1 MRRSAFLRRL
11 GTAGVLLAGLLLA
24 VPAQQTTAQAAV
36 TATPTPSAAA
46 TANPY
51 VTASDMKV
59 TPSTYTGSCQVGPY
73 GLEHIVS
80 ATITVSKPMTVNYSW
95 MADYGFWTA
104 GSVTFDAPGSKT
116 VINAFYRT
124 TSLKGTMRLKL
135 ADELGGAETEAASFD
150 TVCTEPEVIAS
161 QMQVTPAAYTGPCN
175 ETQSGLAHEVSAKIT
190 VSAPTTVKYVWI
202 NPENQPWPDPN
213 PVSVTF
219 DAPGTKTVSNVF
231 FRTTS
236 LRGTMR
242 LRIVE
247 PAGVADTQAASFDTV
262 CVKPTVSDIS
272 KQRTDENEVCG
283 PGAPAEL
290 TLTAKLAVADG
301 PSTVDYRWYR
311 KSNQTRNQW
320 VYLGA
325 GSAVFTSTGAQE
337 KTITTRYSTSVSEN
351 GYFKVELSS
360 PYQGLGQSAFLV
372 SCSTKN
378 DL

>member
-1 MRRSAFLRRL
+1 MRRPAFLRRL
-11 GTAGVLLAGLLLA
+11 GIAGVLLAGLLLA
-24 VPAQQTTAQAAV
+24 VPVQQATAQAAV
-36 TATPTPSAAA
+36 TATPTPSAP
-46 TANPY
+46 ANPY
-51 VTASDMKV
+51 VTASGMKV
-59 TPSTYTGSCQVGPY
+59 TPSTYTGSCKVGPY
-73 GLEHIVS
+73 GLEHTVS
-80 ATITVSKPMTVNYSW
+80 ATITVTKPMTVNYSW
-95 MADYGFWTA
+95 MADYGFWTP

-116 VINAFYRT
+116 VSNVFFRT

-135 ADELGGAETEAASFD
+135 ADELGGAETEAATFD
-150 TVCTEPEVIAS
+150 TVCVDPGVIAS

-175 ETQSGLAHEVSAKIT
+175 ETESGLKHVLSAKIT
-190 VSAPTTVKYVWI
+190 VSAPTTVKYLWI
-202 NPENQPWPDPN
+202 NQENQPWPGPN

-219 DAPGTKTVSNVF
+219 DAPGTKTVVNGFV
-231 FRTTS
+231 RTTS
-236 LRGTMR
+236 LKGTMR

-283 PGAPAEL
+283 PGRPAEL

-301 PSTVDYRWYR
+301 PATVDYRWYR

-325 GSAVFTSTGAQE
+325 GSTAFTSTGAQE
-337 KTITTRYSTSVSEN
+337 KTITTRYGTSLSEN
-351 GYFKVELSS
+351 GSFKVELSS
-360 PYQGLGQSAFLV
+360 PYQGLGQGSFLV

-378 DL
+378 DGL

>member
-1 MRRSAFLRRL
+1 M
-11 GTAGVLLAGLLLA
+11 LLAGLLLA
-24 VPAQQTTAQAAV
+24 VPVQQATAQAAV

-59 TPSTYTGSCQVGPY
+59 TPSTYTGSCKVGPY

-104 GSVTFDAPGSKT
+104 GSVTFDAPGS
-116 VINAFYRT
+116 
-124 TSLKGTMRLKL
+124 
-135 ADELGGAETEAASFD
+135 
-150 TVCTEPEVIAS
+150 
-161 QMQVTPAAYTGPCN
+161 
-175 ETQSGLAHEVSAKIT
+175 
-190 VSAPTTVKYVWI
+190 
-202 NPENQPWPDPN
+202 
-213 PVSVTF
+213 
-219 DAPGTKTVSNVF
+219 KTVSNVF